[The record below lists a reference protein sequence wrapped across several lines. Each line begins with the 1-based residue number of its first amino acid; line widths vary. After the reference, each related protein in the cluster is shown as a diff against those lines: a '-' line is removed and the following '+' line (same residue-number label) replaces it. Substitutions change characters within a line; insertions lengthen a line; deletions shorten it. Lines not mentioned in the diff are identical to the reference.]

1 MQLNLVLYFKMT
13 YLSSLK
19 LFFQPQSSSESEPP
33 PSKRLRLEDGSDVTH
48 GSKYISVASVSET
61 DQLSSQVDVESQSNI
76 EQNESDC
83 SSDKEEGSTQ
93 NVTNDDCNLVALDG
107 CGNECCASVRNE
119 PYHPEMLVKAKH
131 DKANRIVAYKTV
143 GSMTTN
149 GSRTVAQIIQY
160 CVFTVV

>member
-1 MQLNLVLYFKMT
+1 MT
-13 YLSSLK
+13 YQLSLK

-33 PSKRLRLEDGSDVTH
+33 LSKRLRLEDGSDVTH
-48 GSKYISVASVSET
+48 GSEYISVASVSET

-76 EQNESDC
+76 EQNESD
-83 SSDKEEGSTQ
+83 KEEGSTQ
-93 NVTNDDCNLVALDG
+93 NVTNDDCNLLALDG

-119 PYHPEMLVKAKH
+119 PYHPKMLVKAKH

-160 CVFTVV
+160 SVFTVV